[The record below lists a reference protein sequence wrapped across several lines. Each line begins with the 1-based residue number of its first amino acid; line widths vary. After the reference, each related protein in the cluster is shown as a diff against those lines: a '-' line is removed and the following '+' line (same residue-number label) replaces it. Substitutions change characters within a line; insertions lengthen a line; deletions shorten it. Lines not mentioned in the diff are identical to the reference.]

1 VSTNIRIACSRRLT
15 GTAMNT
21 QILALAVALSLAA
34 CGGSSPISPA
44 PTTPTPSPTPTPST
58 GTNWVVTQRF
68 ASVTGP
74 DNCWV
79 NEQRVRWTPAVFPN
93 LPMTINHADAS
104 ITFKGDFF
112 QVNFTGTM
120 SGSEF
125 SATGDR
131 SLEGGGG
138 GCQNG
143 TAFPQL
149 PGVSKLTGR
158 FSSDT
163 VMNALEIN
171 IYPLTAGG
179 TVTYTWEWQ
188 ATRVN

>member
-1 VSTNIRIACSRRLT
+1 MKAY
-15 GTAMNT
+15 
-21 QILALAVALSLAA
+21 ILALSVALSLAA
-34 CGGSSPISPA
+34 CGGSSPSSPT
-44 PTTPTPSPTPTPST
+44 PTTPSPTATPGTS
-58 GTNWVVTQRF
+58 TNWNVTQRF
-68 ASVTGP
+68 GSVTGP

-79 NEQRVRWTPAVFPN
+79 NEQRARWSSAVFPN
-93 LPMTINHADAS
+93 LPMTVTRSDAS
-104 ITFKGDFF
+104 VTFKGDFF

-125 SATGDR
+125 SAAGDKA
-131 SLEGGGG
+131 LDGGGG

-143 TAFPQL
+143 TSSPQL
-149 PGVSKLTGR
+149 PGVSRLVGR

-163 VMNALEIN
+163 EMSAAEVNT
-171 IYPLTAGG
+171 YPLAAGG

>member
-1 VSTNIRIACSRRLT
+1 MKA
-15 GTAMNT
+15 
-21 QILALAVALSLAA
+21 QILTLAVALSLAA
-34 CGGSSPISPA
+34 CGGSSPGAPA
-44 PTTPTPSPTPTPST
+44 PTPNPTLTPTPTPTPST
-58 GTNWVVTQRF
+58 TNWSVTQRF
-68 ASVTGP
+68 GSVTGP

-93 LPMTINHADAS
+93 LPMTVTRAETS
-104 ITFKGDFF
+104 VTFKGDFF

-125 SATGDR
+125 SATGDKP
-131 SLEGGGG
+131 LAAGGG

-149 PGVSKLTGR
+149 AGVSKLTGR

-163 VMNALEIN
+163 VMTASEVNT
-171 IYPLTAGG
+171 YPLASGG